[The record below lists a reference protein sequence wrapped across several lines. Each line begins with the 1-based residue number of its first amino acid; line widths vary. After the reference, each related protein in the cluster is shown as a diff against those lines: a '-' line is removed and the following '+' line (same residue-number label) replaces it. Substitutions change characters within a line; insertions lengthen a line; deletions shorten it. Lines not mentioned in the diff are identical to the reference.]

1 MGYKELL
8 SNMISNSNLKLKE
21 IADKCEEIG
30 VKINP
35 SYISR
40 LQTGNQAP
48 ASDEVNTAIA
58 TVCGGDVELLRFEAS
73 VEKSPDIVKTFVNEV
88 TSYFRETT
96 KQLFS
101 AKLPEAVLP
110 IVLEQIDSMSKL
122 DIVNNFLKMDKADGL
137 ENKAEIN
144 MGPRIEDDSMEPLIP
159 QGAIIN
165 IDREVEIK
173 TGDYVVAEINE
184 VGVMIRRIV
193 IGDDEIVFL
202 PENTIYECLQIEKD
216 NVKLL
221 GKVTGYTSTKKF
233 IS

>member
-159 QGAIIN
+159 KGAIIN
-165 IDREVEIK
+165 LEKETDIKNGDYIVVEI
-173 TGDYVVAEINE
+173 EE

-193 IGDDEIVFL
+193 IIDENIVLL
-202 PENTIYECLQIEKD
+202 PENSAFECLETLKKR
-216 NVKLL
+216 VKIL
-221 GKVTGYTSTKKF
+221 GKVIGYTLTKKF
-233 IS
+233 N

>member
-1 MGYKELL
+1 MGYKEIL
-8 SNMISNSNLKLKE
+8 SQMISNSNLKLKE
-21 IADKCEEIG
+21 IAEKCEEIG

-40 LQTGNQAP
+40 LQTGNQTP

-73 VEKSPDIVKTFVNEV
+73 VEKSPDIVKKFVTEV
-88 TSYFRETT
+88 TTYFKDTT
-96 KQLFS
+96 KKVIS
-101 AKLPEAVLP
+101 AQLPESVLP
-110 IVLEQIDSMSKL
+110 IVLEQIEQMSKL
-122 DIVNNFLKMDKADGL
+122 DIVNNFLKMDKTDGL

-165 IDREVEIK
+165 IDRGVEIK
-173 TGDYVVAEINE
+173 TGDYVVVEIQT

-193 IGDDEIVFL
+193 ITNEKIVFL
-202 PENTIYECLQIEKD
+202 PENASYECLETETK

-233 IS
+233 LS